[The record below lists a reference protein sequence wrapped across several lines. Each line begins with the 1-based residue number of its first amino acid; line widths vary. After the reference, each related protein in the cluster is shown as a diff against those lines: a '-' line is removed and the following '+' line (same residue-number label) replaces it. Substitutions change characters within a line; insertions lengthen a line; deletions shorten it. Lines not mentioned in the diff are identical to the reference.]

1 MKIKIYTKDKIG
13 NRYVLPFDSKDEAL
27 NHLNRT
33 IKLNLSNRNSVYKV
47 KWGNMDSNLNEV
59 LISNWDKTVE
69 FLKTL

>member
-1 MKIKIYTKDKIG
+1 MKVKIYTKDKIG

-33 IKLNLSNRNSVYKV
+33 MKLNMSNRNSVYKI
-47 KWGNMDSNLNEV
+47 KWGNADNNLNEV

>member
-1 MKIKIYTKDKIG
+1 MKVKIYTKDKIG

-33 IKLNLSNRNSVYKV
+33 MKLNLPNRNSVYKV
-47 KWGNMDSNLNEV
+47 KCGNVDSNLNEV
-59 LISNWDKTVE
+59 LISNWDKAVE